1 MIRHVVMFKY
11 QESAEGNT
19 KHENLLKSKKM
30 LEDLTDKVKEI
41 KYLHVGINHQ
51 LEDNSNYDLVL
62 TVDVD
67 TISDLDAYQNNE
79 DHKAV
84 GRFIKKVV
92 EARACVDYEK
102 SC

>member
-19 KHENLLKSKKM
+19 KHHNLVKSKEM
-30 LEDLTDKVKEI
+30 LEDLVNKVEEI
-41 KYLHVGINHQ
+41 KYLYVALNHEQ
-51 LEDNSNYDLVL
+51 ADNSNYDLIL

-67 TISDLDAYQNNE
+67 SITDLNAYQNNE

-84 GRFIKKVV
+84 GGFIKKVV
-92 EARACVDYEK
+92 EKRACVDFEK
-102 SC
+102 